1 MAFSVPHPALMTH
14 RAAHARPRGLAS
26 QAAGGART
34 EIVDAAAFLAREAEF
49 HALAEASPE
58 ANAFLEPAMLD
69 AAQRAD
75 PSVPIIILLAWEDGA
90 EDCMIGAWAFARRTG
105 LFERLHAP
113 AVPFGTLAT
122 PVIRPGWTET
132 VLAAWLAHLDAERAM
147 PKLLELT
154 PVDATGPVGLAIDRL
169 VAARR
174 CSRHIVARHH
184 RPMLESN
191 LDADTYLR
199 QAVSGS
205 RRSKLRQLRAKLGR
219 KGALRRVVHEGG
231 AVPGATEQFLTLEAR
246 GWKGRRGSAIV
257 VNPARAAFVRGM
269 LGALSERG
277 CAAISALT
285 LDERPVSMCVL
296 LRSGRTAYTWK
307 IAYDE
312 AVGACSPGYQLALD
326 DTAMLLADPAIART
340 DSCAAGEIGIMSE
353 LWRERAESVDVFL
366 GVPPGGGARFK
377 AVMAALTVIRLV
389 PELRRRLQ
397 LRSRLKAIIRTLRVG
412 RRR

>member
-1 MAFSVPHPALMTH
+1 MAFSVPHSALSDH
-14 RAAHARPRGLAS
+14 RVAHARPRGLATR
-26 QAAGGART
+26 AAGGART

-90 EDCMIGAWAFARRTG
+90 EDRMIGAWAFARRTG

-122 PVIRPGWTET
+122 PVIRAGWSET
-132 VLAAWLAHLDAERAM
+132 VLAAWFAHLDAERTM
-147 PKLLELT
+147 PRLLELT
-154 PVDATGPVGLAIDRL
+154 PIDAAGPVGLALDRL
-169 VAARR
+169 VATRR
-174 CSRHIVARHH
+174 CSRHIVARHR
-184 RPMLESN
+184 RPMLESA
-191 LDADTYLR
+191 LDADTYLK

-205 RRSKLRQLRAKLGR
+205 RRSKLRQLRARLGR
-219 KGALRRVVHEGG
+219 KGTLRRVVHEGS
-231 AVPGATEQFLTLEAR
+231 AVSGATEQFLALEAR
-246 GWKGRRGSAIV
+246 GWKGRRGSAIAV
-257 VNPARAAFVRGM
+257 DPGKVAFVRGM
-269 LGALSERG
+269 LGALAERG
-277 CAAISALT
+277 CAAISVLM

-296 LRSGRTAYTWK
+296 LRSGRTAFTWK

-326 DTAMLLADPAIART
+326 DTAMLLADPAVART
-340 DSCAAGEIGIMSE
+340 DSCAAGENGIMSE

-366 GVPPGGGARFK
+366 GVRPGGDARFR
-377 AVMAALTVIRLV
+377 AVMTALTVVRLV

-397 LRSRLKAIIRTLRVG
+397 LRSRLKPIIRSLRAG